1 MTMGIFNYLEATELY
16 CDLIDNNLTPEKR
29 QAKMIWRYLKE
40 SLTQEMVEGD
50 GEYGYS
56 SEEEIEETLNDY
68 NKAASMLCQFGYPC
82 PSEYSDD
89 DYGILKFYV

>member
-1 MTMGIFNYLEATELY
+1 MTMDIYNYLDATELY

-40 SLTQEMVEGD
+40 SLTQEMVEED
-50 GEYGYS
+50 GEA

-68 NKAASMLCQFGYPC
+68 NKAASMLCQFGHPC

>member
-40 SLTQEMVEGD
+40 SLTQEM
-50 GEYGYS
+50 
-56 SEEEIEETLNDY
+56 
-68 NKAASMLCQFGYPC
+68 F
-82 PSEYSDD
+82 
-89 DYGILKFYV
+89 